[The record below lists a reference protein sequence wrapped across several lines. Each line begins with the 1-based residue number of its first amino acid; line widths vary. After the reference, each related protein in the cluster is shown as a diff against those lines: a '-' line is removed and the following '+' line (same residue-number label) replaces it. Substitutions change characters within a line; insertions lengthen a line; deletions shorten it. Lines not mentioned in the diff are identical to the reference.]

1 MSERFTEI
9 VSLGIVIDN
18 VTCKEYN
25 CEMRIDDK
33 LLDLMNALD
42 IENRQLSFEN
52 EELEEEVYELLEDR
66 QALINFIREKFPE
79 DYKTILKEILY
90 D

>member
-9 VSLGIVIDN
+9 VSIGTVIDN

-33 LLDLMNALD
+33 LLDLMNSLD

-52 EELEEEVYELLEDR
+52 EELEEEVYELSEDR
-66 QALINFIREKFPE
+66 QALINFIRENFPE